1 MFFGFNVID
10 LVLKFFYL
18 FLLYKLYRF
27 TFWLYKVIFRKR
39 LNLSA
44 RYGTSSWA
52 LVTGATDGIGKAFT
66 NSLAKEGFN
75 IILVSRKLQKLKS
88 CEDELLKSFP
98 KIKVISLEFDFSKKY
113 HLNSYRE
120 DFKHILTNYDVSI
133 LVNNVG
139 TGESKSFLD
148 IPLEVA
154 FNTVVINT
162 LPQVLLTR
170 MFIDNFHKREKRSA
184 IINLSSVAAI
194 KPIANFALYSA
205 TKIFNHYLSRGL
217 EAEMRSKIDF
227 LSVKPFGVESNL
239 SKMKRS
245 FMIIS
250 ADACSE
256 GSLNCLGQ
264 DSETTGHWNHDIQ
277 SYLYS
282 FIPFSLMSFIDIRN
296 IFNIVEKFHDKFK
309 NN

>member
-1 MFFGFNVID
+1 M
-10 LVLKFFYL
+10 
-18 FLLYKLYRF
+18 
-27 TFWLYKVIFRKR
+27 
-39 LNLSA
+39 
-44 RYGTSSWA
+44 TSSWTLA
-52 LVTGATDGIGKAFT
+52 TGATDGIGKAFT

-75 IILVSRKLQKLKS
+75 IILVSRTLQKLKS

-120 DFKHILTNYDVSI
+120 DFKH
-133 LVNNVG
+133 
-139 TGESKSFLD
+139 
-148 IPLEVA
+148 
-154 FNTVVINT
+154 
-162 LPQVLLTR
+162 
-170 MFIDNFHKREKRSA
+170 NFHKREKRSA